1 MNAAFDKLFTQSLTL
16 VVSYYEEAIRKVA
29 LQPEKAQSTRHV
41 ITQLMDV
48 MVEKGL
54 IAAYLRGDE
63 LHIARNDYRKA
74 PRSPYP
80 SNPNYLSIPRLTDT
94 LNIFLK
100 EQNRLTEMN
109 PDDPWFRQVE
119 RQLTHDIVRTFKFTG
134 LIKDYSLAGDKLGVV
149 AQDPAY
155 FLTEQQQAKL
165 KAHTRDD
172 SPSP

>member
-1 MNAAFDKLFTQSLTL
+1 MNAAFDKLFTQSMRL
-16 VVSYYEEAIRKVA
+16 VVSYYEGAIRKVA
-29 LQPEKAQSTRHV
+29 FQPERAQSTHQV
-41 ITQLMDV
+41 LLHLMDT

-54 IAAYLRGDE
+54 INAYLCGDE
-63 LHIARNDYRKA
+63 LHISRDDFRKS

-94 LNIFLK
+94 LNIFLM
-100 EQNRLTEMN
+100 EQGRLTDTN

-119 RQLTHDIVRTFKFTG
+119 RQLTHDIVRSFKFTG
-134 LIKDYSLAGDKLGVV
+134 LIKDYTLAGNNLGVV
-149 AQDPAY
+149 GQDPAY
-155 FLTEQQQAKL
+155 FLTAQQQAKL